1 MVAISKIIRGER
13 KGTLLQILHRFH
25 GSSQVLQSA
34 DQDLNTAV
42 AIYEFLIE
50 FIGKLRTRFEEFE
63 AKGKKLSECDHY
75 SQDVRRVRPRNH
87 RYDKPGTAPELTQT
101 PVDKFRTGSF
111 LVIIDNV
118 DVELKKRLGAYAGNC
133 ISEHLD
139 SLTHLPVPHD
149 IELLW

>member
-13 KGTLLQILHRFH
+13 QGTLLQILHRFH

-50 FIGKLRTRFEEFE
+50 FIGKLRIRFEEFE

-75 SQDVRRVRPRNH
+75 SQDVRRVRQRNH

-101 PVDKFRTGSF
+101 PSRQ
-111 LVIIDNV
+111 
-118 DVELKKRLGAYAGNC
+118 
-133 ISEHLD
+133 
-139 SLTHLPVPHD
+139 VPCGHVPGD
-149 IELLW
+149 H